1 MRVKGYAAGGI
12 GGQSAAGACNLL
24 IMLNLNRFP
33 LSRLVVRLTLVS
45 TFLAVL
51 LAATPSGTRDGEFH
65 GQPALVMANDKLEL
79 KVLSFGGA
87 LASLQL
93 KGDAEKMNPMWD
105 SFRAD
110 IEAGKPIREGG
121 SVGHFV
127 CVDGFGPVSQEE
139 REAGLPG
146 HGEAH
151 TLPWVTQSSSKR
163 GKLASLTQAVQLP
176 RVHEVLTRTIQMID
190 GENVVYVR
198 SRLKN
203 LLAFDRPI
211 CWAEHATI
219 GSPFLERGVTVVDM
233 SRNRA
238 MTRPHEGE
246 RPRSHRLPSGV
257 EFEWPMSPTL
267 DGGTTDL
274 RAAPKPSD
282 SLDHTAHLL
291 TGQEHAFV
299 TALHPEKRL
308 LLGYVF
314 KTSESPWLQTWEH
327 YPPDGM
333 MARGLEFG
341 TQAFDLS
348 RRTVTTENKLFGE
361 LLYRWLPASA
371 EIETSFLMF
380 WTRTPE
386 GFAGV
391 SEVEVKAGKL
401 LIRDDRSGQSMTL
414 SASRGL

>member
-1 MRVKGYAAGGI
+1 M
-12 GGQSAAGACNLL
+12 SN
-24 IMLNLNRFP
+24 
-33 LSRLVVRLTLVS
+33 
-45 TFLAVL
+45 
-51 LAATPSGTRDGEFH
+51 PSGSVVLRSFFVLVLGAAVAAVSWAAPPDGAQDGEFH
-65 GQPALVMANDKLEL
+65 GQPALVVANDKIEL
-79 KVLSFGGA
+79 KILPFGGA
-87 LASLQL
+87 MVSLTL
-93 KGDAEKMNPMWD
+93 KDDAEKMNPMWD

-110 IEAGKPIREGG
+110 IEAGKPVRQGG
-121 SVGHFV
+121 SAGHFV
-127 CVDGFGPVSQEE
+127 CVDGFGPVSGEE
-139 REAGLPG
+139 RKAGLPG

-151 TLPWVTQSSSKR
+151 TLPWVTQASSKT
-163 GKLASLTQAVQLP
+163 GKVTRLTQAVQLP
-176 RVHEVLTRTIQMID
+176 RVHEVLTRTIELVD
-190 GENVVYVR
+190 GENVVSVR
-198 SRLKN
+198 SSLKN

-233 SRNRA
+233 SKNRA

-257 EFEWPMSPTL
+257 EFEWPMAPTR
-267 DGGTTDL
+267 GGGKADL

-282 SLDHTAHLL
+282 SLDHTTHLM
-291 TGQEHAFV
+291 TGREHAFV

-314 KTSESPWLQTWEH
+314 KTAESPWLQTWEH
-327 YPPDGM
+327 YPPQGV

-348 RRTVTTENKLFGE
+348 RRTVITDSKLFGE
-361 LLYRWLPASA
+361 FLYRWLPARS
-371 EIETSFLMF
+371 EIETTFLMF

-386 GFAGV
+386 GFQGV
-391 SEVEVKAGKL
+391 SEVELKGGKIRIQDAG
-401 LIRDDRSGQSMTL
+401 SGKSMTL

>member
-1 MRVKGYAAGGI
+1 
-12 GGQSAAGACNLL
+12 
-24 IMLNLNRFP
+24 MLNPNRFP
-33 LSRLVVRLTLVS
+33 LPILVVGLTLVP

-51 LAATPSGTRDGEFH
+51 LAAPPDGAQDGEFH

-79 KVLSFGGA
+79 KVLPFGGA
-87 LASLQL
+87 LASLKL
-93 KGDAEKMNPMWD
+93 KGDAEKINPLWD

-110 IEAGKPIREGG
+110 IEAGKLIRVGVP
-121 SVGHFV
+121 VGHFV
-127 CVDGFGPVSQEE
+127 CVDGFGPVSREE

-146 HGEAH
+146 HGKAH

-163 GKLASLTQAVQLP
+163 GKVASLTQAVQLP
-176 RVHEVLTRTIQMID
+176 RVHEVVTRTIEMID

-238 MTRPHEGE
+238 ITRPHDGR
-246 RPRSHRLPSGV
+246 RPRAHRLPSGV

-267 DGGTTDL
+267 EGGKTDL

-282 SLDHTAHLL
+282 SLDHTAHLMS
-291 TGQEHAFV
+291 GREYAFV

-327 YPPDGM
+327 YPPEGM

-348 RRTVTTENKLFGE
+348 RRTVVTDNKLFGE
-361 LLYRWLPASA
+361 LLYRWLPASS

-391 SEVEVKAGKL
+391 SEVEVKGGKVH
-401 LIRDDRSGQSMTL
+401 IRDDRSGQSMTL
-414 SASRGL
+414 SASQGL

>member
-1 MRVKGYAAGGI
+1 
-12 GGQSAAGACNLL
+12 
-24 IMLNLNRFP
+24 MLNPNRFP
-33 LSRLVVRLTLVS
+33 LQRLVVGLALGATL
-45 TFLAVL
+45 LAVL
-51 LAATPSGTRDGEFH
+51 LAAPPDGAQDGEFH
-65 GQPALVMANDKLEL
+65 GQPALVLANDKLEL
-79 KVLSFGGA
+79 KVLPYGGA
-87 LASLQL
+87 LASLVL
-93 KGDAEKMNPMWD
+93 KDDAEKMNPLWD

-110 IEAGKPIREGG
+110 TEAGKPIRAGG

-139 REAGLPG
+139 RAAGLPG

-151 TLPWVTQSSSKR
+151 TLPWVTQDSSKR
-163 GKLASLTQAVQLP
+163 GEMTSLTQAVQLP
-176 RVHEVLTRTIQMID
+176 RVHEVLTRTIEMID

-203 LLAFDRPI
+203 LLAFDRPV

-233 SRNRA
+233 SKNRA

-246 RPRSHRLPSGV
+246 RPRLHRLPSGV
-257 EFEWPMSPTL
+257 EFEWPMAPL
-267 DGGTTDL
+267 RAGGKADL

-282 SLDHTAHLL
+282 SLDHTTHLM
-291 TGQEHAFV
+291 TGREYAFV

-327 YPPDGM
+327 FPPEGM

-348 RRTVTTENKLFGE
+348 RRTVITDNKLLGE

-391 SEVEVKAGKL
+391 SEVEVKGGK
-401 LIRDDRSGQSMTL
+401 IRIQDDRSGQSMTL
-414 SASRGL
+414 NASRGL